1 MGYAKGIKWNDDLIK
16 REILEVKNAL
26 GIDSMPSY
34 SQIKSVRKSDDLS
47 VKIGRTGGITR
58 WAKELGL
65 EIVKSESR
73 IGLNGEKIVE
83 ELLKLN
89 GYSVINTSKNRFP
102 YDLLVNNDVKIDV
115 KLSHLNKSSNGNYYS
130 CNLEKIN
137 PTCDI
142 YIIICEKNN
151 KLAKVLVIP
160 SKFLHITQLCFGEKN
175 SKYNKYIN
183 RWDYVEQYDRFYKS
197 IE

>member
-73 IGLNGEKIVE
+73 IGLNGEKIAE

-89 GYSVINTSKNRFP
+89 G
-102 YDLLVNNDVKIDV
+102 
-115 KLSHLNKSSNGNYYS
+115 
-130 CNLEKIN
+130 
-137 PTCDI
+137 
-142 YIIICEKNN
+142 
-151 KLAKVLVIP
+151 
-160 SKFLHITQLCFGEKN
+160 
-175 SKYNKYIN
+175 
-183 RWDYVEQYDRFYKS
+183 
-197 IE
+197 